1 MTTNARP
8 LEGKVAIVTGA
19 GRGLGRAEALALAAH
34 GARVVIN
41 DLGVAGDGSGA
52 DEGPAR
58 EVVAEIERAGG
69 EAIAHFGD
77 VARWDDAA
85 ALVARAVDVFGDLHV
100 LVNNAGFSRDR
111 MIFNMSEQDWDS
123 VIRVHLKG
131 HFCTSRFATAH
142 WREQAKVAGGPVYG
156 RIVNT
161 ASEAFLFGPAGLANY
176 AAAKSGIVGLTV
188 ATAHACEKYGVTAN
202 VVCPRARTRMNSE
215 GSLGALF
222 AKPEQG
228 FDTYDPANVAPLVAY
243 LASPAAGRINA
254 HVFLAWGTQVC
265 LIGAPRV
272 LETFMSDARWTVD
285 RLDERVGR
293 YLETRDPASTAFAAE
308 LPGI

>member
-1 MTTNARP
+1 MSTQGRP

-19 GRGLGRAEALALAAH
+19 GRGLGRAEALELAAQ
-34 GARVVIN
+34 GARVVVN
-41 DLGVAGDGSGA
+41 DLGVASDGSGA
-52 DEGPAR
+52 DEGPAH
-58 EVVAEIERAGG
+58 EVVAQIESAGG
-69 EAIAHFGD
+69 QAIAHFGD
-77 VARWDDAA
+77 VARWDDAGV
-85 ALVARAVDVFGDLHV
+85 LIARAVETYGDLHI

-111 MIFNMSEQDWDS
+111 MIFNMSEDDWDA

-131 HFCTSRFATAH
+131 HFCTSRFATAY
-142 WREQAKVAGGPVYG
+142 WRDRAKAASGSAYG

-188 ATAHACEKYGVTAN
+188 ATGHACGKYGVTAN

-228 FDTYDPANVAPLVAY
+228 FDTYDPANVAPVVAY
-243 LASPAAGRINA
+243 LASPAAGHINA
-254 HVFLAWGTQVC
+254 HVFLAWGNQVC

-272 LETFMSDARWTVD
+272 LETFTSDGRWSQEGLAG
-285 RLDERVGR
+285 RLGAYVAAGDGV
-293 YLETRDPASTAFAAE
+293 STSFAAE